1 MVKEGKKDCLEMC
14 SVRKI
19 SSVCVWVM
27 ISLLPERLFWLE
39 SVLTDT
45 VVWDSGDSPVLA
57 VGGTLVFVQK

>member
-19 SSVCVWVM
+19 SSVCVSVM

-45 VVWDSGDSPVLA
+45 VVWGSGDSPVLA